1 MQGEAA
7 GTLNCGVRMQQRHD
21 SDFSGPHFWLCFIL
35 YYFFIYFLFYFLYFF
50 LLLIFLLPSEVCQQD
65 IEKVES
71 EWMTGAEAITKP
83 KGDIGRDWLGPREVW
98 YHRYQCMK
106 AEMKAHQ

>member
-35 YYFFIYFLFYFLYFF
+35 YFFFGFQVRCISK
-50 LLLIFLLPSEVCQQD
+50 ISKRS
-65 IEKVES
+65 KVN
-71 EWMTGAEAITKP
+71 G
-83 KGDIGRDWLGPREVW
+83 
-98 YHRYQCMK
+98 
-106 AEMKAHQ
+106 

>member
-35 YYFFIYFLFYFLYFF
+35 NFF
-50 LLLIFLLPSEVCQQD
+50 FLLPSEVCQQD

-83 KGDIGRDWLGPREVW
+83 KGDIGRDWLGAREVW